1 MSKRLTA
8 AGYDPTNI
16 EERARVIAKARGLV
30 GDTRKRDVE
39 EMEEDDEDAWEGE
52 GDESMEVDGDD
63 SRTAKRA
70 KSTIV
75 PKGKRIPGTDRQ
87 TAGLGSTQEA
97 AKAVKLRALYQRG
110 PNRLAYVLP
119 LRHLLSSLLTHNA
132 GRVERQIVTSA
143 QRCPNTFSPGS
154 VGTERRT
161 VASLDFVFSPRSPRS
176 PFALS
181 SSPCQYTVT
190 QPHLQLPFFAAYC
203 SSIHQLGKISSG
215 LDSCI

>member
-97 AKAVKLRALYQRG
+97 AKAVKK
-110 PNRLAYVLP
+110 
-119 LRHLLSSLLTHNA
+119 S
-132 GRVERQIVTSA
+132 E
-143 QRCPNTFSPGS
+143 
-154 VGTERRT
+154 
-161 VASLDFVFSPRSPRS
+161 
-176 PFALS
+176 FALKQALAVTDWVIPRYIS
-181 SSPCQYTVT
+181 EGLLWLAAGDTPATVG
-190 QPHLQLPFFAAYC
+190 PILAVEVANV
-203 SSIHQLGKISSG
+203 
-215 LDSCI
+215 